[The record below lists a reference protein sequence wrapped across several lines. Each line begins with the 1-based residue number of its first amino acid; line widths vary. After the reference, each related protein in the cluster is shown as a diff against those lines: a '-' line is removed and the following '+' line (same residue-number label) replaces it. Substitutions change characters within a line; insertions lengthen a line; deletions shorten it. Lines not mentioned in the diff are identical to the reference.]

1 MRQCN
6 EDACGI
12 RLADNKRAFLPGPS
26 HQPERVSGRNST
38 GSGPINPVMAP
49 QLTKEL
55 MKGRWVLTPGG
66 IRTQLAVTHQ
76 AQEPV
81 LGRVG
86 LSGVTGVGVAG
97 VGVPVGVGD
106 GAGVAQSG
114 RSDSLV

>member
-1 MRQCN
+1 MHFFPGLVTSR
-6 EDACGI
+6 
-12 RLADNKRAFLPGPS
+12 RA
-26 HQPERVSGRNST
+26 SGRNST

-81 LGRVG
+81 LGRAG
-86 LSGVTGVGVAG
+86 LSGVTGVGAAGVGVAVG